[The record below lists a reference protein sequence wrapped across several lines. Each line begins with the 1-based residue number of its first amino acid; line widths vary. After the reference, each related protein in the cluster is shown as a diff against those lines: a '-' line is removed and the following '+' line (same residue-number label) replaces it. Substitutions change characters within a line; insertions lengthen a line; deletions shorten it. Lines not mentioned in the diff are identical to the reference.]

1 MKWTNTSPPTTLG
14 KTGRYGWISRPTGL
28 IHVVLSAYLLLII
41 IRELLEVSHKTC
53 GGIEA
58 PAHSK
63 GYGRGLLFGELSDTN
78 QWLFG
83 TNPWSNF
90 VN

>member
-1 MKWTNTSPPTTLG
+1 MKWMGTSPPTTLG

-28 IHVVLSAYLLLII
+28 IHVVQSAYLRLTV
-41 IRELLEVSHKTC
+41 IRELVEASNKTC

-58 PAHSK
+58 LAHSK
-63 GYGRGLLFGELSDTN
+63 GYGAGLLFGKLSNTN
-78 QWLFG
+78 HWLIG
-83 TNPWSNF
+83 TKPAILC